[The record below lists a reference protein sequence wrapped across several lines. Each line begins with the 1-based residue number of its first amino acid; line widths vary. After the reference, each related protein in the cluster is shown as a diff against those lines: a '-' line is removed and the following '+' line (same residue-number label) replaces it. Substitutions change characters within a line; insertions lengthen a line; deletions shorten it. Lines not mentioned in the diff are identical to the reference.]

1 MKQFKPKNTNLY
13 FANGDIFGCAAV
25 AVVAPPVAT
34 DPPLSFDSAISI
46 CLKNVLLQ
54 KYYYYALFLLKNA
67 NLTRNY
73 DGEVCFPEK
82 RTEICFYRSRTGR
95 Y

>member
-1 MKQFKPKNTNLY
+1 MKQSKPKNTNLY

-46 CLKNVLLQ
+46 
-54 KYYYYALFLLKNA
+54 
-67 NLTRNY
+67 
-73 DGEVCFPEK
+73 
-82 RTEICFYRSRTGR
+82 
-95 Y
+95 